1 MDAAD
6 DISREFWART
16 RPGRLSPQ
24 MEITGEGIVF
34 GPATILAGMEK
45 DGRGRPRLVVDERR
59 AAAILSTAFEQGIDP
74 LFLAR
79 LRRAAGLWNEGEAAL
94 AQLHL
99 IFADAPACDDPD
111 LVLRLFVAEEMLKA
125 GVGPDILLKAQ
136 GVDPGLF
143 AEAGAPLVKA
153 AYNPDQPR
161 DAHGRWSGGGA
172 EAEPAAYRGKGRL
185 KAIGRFLEWLG
196 SRARRFERESE
207 ETKHPEPLRPET
219 RPEPVQPGNR
229 PEVSKPDYPLP
240 RPGRGEPV
248 DIPGLPL
255 EIKGID
261 NTNDGAKA
269 ADYSVELTRREFE
282 SQLLKQGWTP
292 VPTQDGKAMNY
303 SSTEGA
309 RYSIRDFS
317 KSTGGATAEY
327 FHPQSNIKDA
337 NMKLRLRNE

>member
-6 DISREFWART
+6 DISRAFWART

-45 DGRGRPRLVVDERR
+45 DGRGRPRLVLDERR

-79 LRRAAGLWNEGEAAL
+79 LRRAAGVWNEGEAAL

-99 IFADAPACDDPD
+99 IFADAPACDDPY

-196 SRARRFERESE
+196 SRARRFEREPG
-207 ETKHPEPLRPET
+207 ETKPPEPLRPET
-219 RPEPVQPGNR
+219 RPEPVQPGKR

-248 DIPGLPL
+248 DIPGLPGV
-255 EIKGID
+255 KGTDISNPRTSSPNYD
-261 NTNDGAKA
+261 LDMTRDGFEASLREQGWKSEPTSAENVTNYFSPDGAK
-269 ADYSVELTRREFE
+269 YSV
-282 SQLLKQGWTP
+282 
-292 VPTQDGKAMNY
+292 
-303 SSTEGA
+303 
-309 RYSIRDFS
+309 RDDS
-317 KSTGGATAEY
+317 KSHDGPSANY
-327 FHPQSNIKDA
+327 FHVDGA
-337 NMKLRLRNE
+337 GRVDMKLRLRVNR